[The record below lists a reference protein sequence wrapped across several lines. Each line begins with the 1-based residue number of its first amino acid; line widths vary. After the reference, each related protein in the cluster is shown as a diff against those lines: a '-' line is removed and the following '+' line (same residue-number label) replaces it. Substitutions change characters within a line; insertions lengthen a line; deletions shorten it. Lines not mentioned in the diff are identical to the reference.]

1 VELHPDSHPTK
12 LWFQIHPHLASITE
26 PQSFQKTTHLIL
38 VDTVDDLRSDSV
50 SQNAREHCRMLATTR
65 RYVGLIPGEHS
76 SGGRRRLGRLSKQG
90 PDISSPSQSGE
101 REMERSRNRQNATP
115 IDWEW
120 LLIRM
125 ADAKVFGYRFRV
137 PHERIAI
144 AWFDLLALQGQSLAR
159 LDARFIAGKRI
170 EPLVLFVGHRHRGL
184 SRVDASRNRSL
195 FMRFVNDQN
204 RYDRDSSSDS
214 YNYADDLPGCD
225 TTNWFAVRCA
235 RPEDAWGLRLRRRAG
250 NEIEHDED
258 CSGGSDP
265 HGSAEISHRH
275 APSLVM
281 VGVTRGPDL
290 AFRGGLDLVP
300 MNLQFLRHSN
310 GLLACE
316 RR

>member
-12 LWFQIHPHLASITE
+12 LWLQLHPHLAVITE
-26 PQSFQKTTHLIL
+26 PQSLQKTTHLIL

-50 SQNAREHCRMLATTR
+50 SQNAREPCRVLATPR
-65 RYVGLIPGEHS
+65 RYVGLIPSEHS
-76 SGGRRRLGRLSKQG
+76 SVGQQRLGRLSKQG
-90 PDISSPSQSGE
+90 PHISSPSQSGE
-101 REMERSRNRQNATP
+101 RETERSRNRENATP
-115 IDWEW
+115 LAWEW

-125 ADAKVFGYRFRV
+125 ADAKVFRYRFRV
-137 PHERIAI
+137 PHERLGIAG
-144 AWFDLLALQGQSLAR
+144 FDLLALQAQSLAR
-159 LDARFIAGKRI
+159 FDACYIAGKHI
-170 EPLVLFVGHRHRGL
+170 EPLVLVVGYRHRGL

-225 TTNWFAVRCA
+225 TANWFAVRCA

-300 MNLQFLRHSN
+300 MNLQCLRHSN